1 MLIGLRLL
9 LIVAVIASAATMLG
23 YLFTRQP
30 RFLLLT
36 KTIIKVTL
44 LIVAVIGV
52 IYLLERLL
60 LV

>member
-9 LIVAVIASAATMLG
+9 LLVAMIACAATMLG

-36 KTIIKVTL
+36 KTIINVTL
-44 LIVAVIGV
+44 LVAAAIGV
-52 IYLLERLL
+52 IYVLERLL
-60 LV
+60 LA

>member
-9 LIVAVIASAATMLG
+9 LMVALIASAATLLG

-36 KTIIKVTL
+36 KTIVKVTL
-44 LIVAVIGV
+44 LVAGLIGL
-52 IYLLERLL
+52 IYLLERAVLI
-60 LV
+60 